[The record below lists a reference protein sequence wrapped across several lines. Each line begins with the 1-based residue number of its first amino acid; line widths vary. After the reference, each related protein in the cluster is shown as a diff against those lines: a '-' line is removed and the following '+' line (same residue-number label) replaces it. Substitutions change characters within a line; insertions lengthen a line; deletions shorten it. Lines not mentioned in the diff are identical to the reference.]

1 MHDALIAVAFR
12 SQARR
17 AAPRRRSRRLFHR
30 EAYDDWEGACRSSMP
45 RG

>member
-17 AAPRRRSRRLFHR
+17 AAPRWRHCLFHR